1 MDIVRPKASNSPIKR
16 SYFTKPVY
24 RPKDLK
30 PDVKTFRIKNM
41 TTVGTRAVVSKGK
54 VENVLKKANG
64 LEAKDE
70 LPGSCG
76 NQEICYRYLQWSIVV
91 ALAIMTGNKAYFLDY
106 EEFNWSLWL
115 LESDPK
121 GDELMINLF
130 SVSPM
135 CRQEKTVSFFTE
147 LNAYLVSCFKLL
159 DESQV
164 VLRALEKCVYAW
176 ILRTL
181 FPSGDKPLKKT
192 KRRTASQ
199 RRQLKARVTK
209 PTLTDRAICSTDSHL
224 FSYNRIYKDHPKG
237 QILGDPTSTVQT
249 EGRFK
254 SSSAQKPSQRSI
266 YQIMRA
272 NGADIVYMSFGAMI
286 KDFTENMFDP
296 LSVRCYLERTTSTKD
311 GKEMLAVV
319 YAFEKFQ
326 PYLVLSKSI
335 VYMDHLALKYLLSK
349 QDAKPRLLRL
359 ENPHK
364 DVLENKDINENFPL
378 ETLEVIS
385 SGSTPWF
392 ADISNFHAGNFI
404 VKGMSSQQKKKFF
417 KDIKHYLWDD
427 PYLFQICADQ
437 IIQRCVHGQEAIDI
451 LKACHE
457 GPTGGHHGANLTA
470 KKVFDIG
477 FFWPTI
483 YQDASKRYSSL

>member
-181 FPSGDKPLKKT
+181 FPSGGYCECWGYIDSYVGVHQEKIKDILRYLLLSTKPLEDKDPVIEQLMARSGMDMKMAKT
-192 KRRTASQ
+192 CYHSHWCYKSLSDDDFPEDNVKIYSNPLFEYDDEYISSDVNSLFNEVLEEIESKDSYVSNLDEPA
-199 RRQLKARVTK
+199 LLVT
-209 PTLTDRAICSTDSHL
+209 
-224 FSYNRIYKDHPKG
+224 
-237 QILGDPTSTVQT
+237 
-249 EGRFK
+249 
-254 SSSAQKPSQRSI
+254 
-266 YQIMRA
+266 
-272 NGADIVYMSFGAMI
+272 
-286 KDFTENMFDP
+286 P
-296 LSVRCYLERTTSTKD
+296 LSDANEDECFNPGGVIDEIDAFLDMDISTNIENGYHDSERDIIYLES
-311 GKEMLAVV
+311 
-319 YAFEKFQ
+319 
-326 PYLVLSKSI
+326 
-335 VYMDHLALKYLLSK
+335 LL
-349 QDAKPRLLRL
+349 
-359 ENPHK
+359 
-364 DVLENKDINENFPL
+364 
-378 ETLEVIS
+378 
-385 SGSTPWF
+385 
-392 ADISNFHAGNFI
+392 
-404 VKGMSSQQKKKFF
+404 
-417 KDIKHYLWDD
+417 
-427 PYLFQICADQ
+427 
-437 IIQRCVHGQEAIDI
+437 IDNTI
-451 LKACHE
+451 
-457 GPTGGHHGANLTA
+457 PNLH
-470 KKVFDIG
+470 
-477 FFWPTI
+477 P
-483 YQDASKRYSSL
+483 

>member
-254 SSSAQKPSQRSI
+254 SSSAQKPRPSCKEINDVGEVSTIWKSR
-266 YQIMRA
+266 
-272 NGADIVYMSFGAMI
+272 
-286 KDFTENMFDP
+286 
-296 LSVRCYLERTTSTKD
+296 SVRVLKSQD
-311 GKEMLAVV
+311 S
-319 YAFEKFQ
+319 
-326 PYLVLSKSI
+326 LSKGANSLQAEDIPPPIITAMKISI
-335 VYMDHLALKYLLSK
+335 IKKGEY
-349 QDAKPRLLRL
+349 
-359 ENPHK
+359 
-364 DVLENKDINENFPL
+364 DIWSMRMRQYICYTYHN
-378 ETLEVIS
+378 
-385 SGSTPWF
+385 
-392 ADISNFHAGNFI
+392 
-404 VKGMSSQQKKKFF
+404 
-417 KDIKHYLWDD
+417 LWDVIVNGD
-427 PYLFQICADQ
+427 LEEEPA
-437 IIQRCVHGQEAIDI
+437 
-451 LKACHE
+451 
-457 GPTGGHHGANLTA
+457 PTTGETSAPPTPKTA
-470 KKVFDIG
+470 K
-477 FFWPTI
+477 
-483 YQDASKRYSSL
+483 QL